1 MNTLFR
7 PALAGLLAFSLCAT
21 ASALEHAHWSYAGKT
36 GPAEWAALAP
46 DNALCKT
53 GQQQSPVD
61 LQAAKARALAP
72 HDAAIRYGQV
82 AGRLVNN
89 GHTLE
94 VDATGE
100 SGNTVVFKGVDYRLD
115 QFHFHTP
122 SEHRLDGRPFP
133 MEMHLVNKSADGG
146 IAVVGVL
153 IKAGRKNSALAP
165 IFARPPKV
173 GAAGRDL
180 QIDLAALLP
189 ADRKALLYSG
199 SLTTPPCTEQVQWV
213 VLEQPI
219 EMSRAQIT
227 AFRRLFP
234 DNHRPVQPLNGREAV
249 EESAG
254 E

>member
-1 MNTLFR
+1 MSNLSR
-7 PALAGLLAFSLCAT
+7 PALAGLLALGLCNA

-46 DNALCKT
+46 DNQLCKT
-53 GQQQSPVD
+53 GQQQSPID
-61 LQAAKARALAP
+61 LHAAKARAPAS
-72 HDAAIRYGQV
+72 HDVAIRYGRA

-94 VDATGE
+94 LDLAGP
-100 SGNTVVFKGVDYRLD
+100 SDNLVVHQGVEHRLA

-122 SEHRLDGRPFP
+122 SEHRLEGRAFP
-133 MEMHLVNKSADGG
+133 MELHLVNKSADGG

-153 IKAGRKNSALAP
+153 IREGRKNGALAP
-165 IFARPPKV
+165 IFAGPPKA

-189 ADRKALLYSG
+189 ADRKALRYTG
-199 SLTTPPCTEQVQWV
+199 SLTTPPCTEQVHWM

-219 EMSRAQIT
+219 EMSAGQIA

-234 DNHRPVQPLNGREAV
+234 DNHRPVQPLNGREPV
-249 EESAG
+249 EENAG